1 MRAAKAKTSAGFKA
15 VGSYPADA
23 ENTLPVGRQRNH
35 QTGKASSDMNEI
47 ISTTGSMS
55 ETMTSLEIADVV
67 NSRHDS
73 VKRTIERL
81 ADRGAIQHPPLVEVK
96 NRQNQTVEV
105 YEVGERDSYVIV
117 AQLSPEFTARLVDY
131 WQEHKNQPRG
141 ITAADLLANPSQLL
155 AIAQGYALQIED
167 MKREIVVMQKDVE
180 VLDRI
185 GGSDDLFGV
194 RVTAKILD
202 MAERKFTDWIQRIGW
217 AYRQNGSKKL
227 LCYADKHKA
236 GYCKNVAESFTK
248 PDGSEGVRETLKFYP
263 RGIIRLAKR
272 LNITLTEGDIRA
284 LTAANREAA

>member
-1 MRAAKAKTSAGFKA
+1 
-15 VGSYPADA
+15 
-23 ENTLPVGRQRNH
+23 
-35 QTGKASSDMNEI
+35 MNDLI
-47 ISTTGSMS
+47 NTTGGMPG
-55 ETMTSLEIADVV
+55 TMTSLEIADVV
-67 NSRHDS
+67 NSRHDD
-73 VKRTIERL
+73 VKRSIRRL
-81 ADRGAIQHPPLVEVK
+81 AERGVIVQPPLADEQSTDAMGRTRVT
-96 NRQNQTVEV
+96 QV
-105 YEVGERDSYVIV
+105 YRVGERDSYVIV

-167 MKREIVVMQKDVE
+167 MKREIVVMQQDVQ

-272 LNITLTEGDIRA
+272 LNITLTEGDIHA
-284 LTAANREAA
+284 LVVSNREAA